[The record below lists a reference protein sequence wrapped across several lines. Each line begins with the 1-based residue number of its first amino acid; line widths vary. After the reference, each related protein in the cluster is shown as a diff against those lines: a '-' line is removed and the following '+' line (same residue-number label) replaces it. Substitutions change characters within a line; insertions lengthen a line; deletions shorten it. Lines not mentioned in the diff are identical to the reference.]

1 MSHVQSQN
9 KYNYISK
16 IKIVNNN
23 SNKIHNLVT
32 ASKTNEPNLK
42 SKEKGKIFIKS
53 LISRKDIN
61 NNKSTNNKTH
71 KKILS
76 NIEDYN
82 NLVKL
87 NISNKLKNICGNK
100 NIENPIHRRINTEK
114 INCNINNLKKKNRN
128 HFVLINT
135 RNIKDNKDIRFI
147 TEYFHTENSKNSKK
161 DKGIYNN
168 NSNSL
173 SIDFH
178 ESITERA
185 NKSKLNN
192 NIPKLSSEIINTEI
206 PNKKRYIK
214 YLKANNLYNL
224 SSDNTFSNF
233 LFPKEDNNY
242 NNIMNSTNYFNNI
255 DPKKNQTI
263 FSKYNPF
270 EQRKILRNKFFND
283 IQRKYSNILT
293 EKSLHQKN
301 SNFNL
306 KKYFLNGINN
316 LTIDS
321 ILKERETNSLSKLRK
336 KNILL
341 KKRNENSINNINNKS
356 KDTHYLTTQ
365 NSSKNI
371 KSPKIIKKKLWNL
384 KINLDKNSKIKIAKL
399 LKQNKYIYS
408 NNKKKS
414 DDIIKTINTKKI
426 KKIFAL
432 TKKGFWQPGI
442 EKQNQ
447 DSFFIYKN
455 INNVPNSYFLGVC
468 DGHGKYGKE
477 VSTYIS
483 QNLPKV
489 INNKI
494 SSQKINLNNFPSQN
508 LSKIINDAFFQINS
522 YLIKNKNI
530 DSSSSGCTCSSIIF
544 YKNRLLSI
552 NLGDSRCILG
562 KYLEEKKIWSC
573 LNLTKD
579 HKPNDI
585 NERKRIIKSGGKIFQ
600 EKDEFGNDIGIM
612 RIWLKDEGGIGL
624 ALTRSFGDELLKK
637 VGVNCVPEMKEFSLE
652 KNDKFIIIGTDGL
665 WEYIPSQECVD
676 IVKDY
681 YLKNDI
687 QGAGNYLF
695 KEASKR
701 WIVQQ
706 DVVDDITIILVF
718 LD

>member
-1 MSHVQSQN
+1 MSQVQSLN

-32 ASKTNEPNLK
+32 SRINNPNLNLK
-42 SKEKGKIFIKS
+42 TKEKEKGKIFIKS

-61 NNKSTNNKTH
+61 NKSSNNKTH

-87 NISNKLKNICGNK
+87 NISNKLKKISEYK

-114 INCNINNLKKKNRN
+114 INCNVNNLKKRNRN

-135 RNIKDNKDIRFI
+135 RNTKDNKELRFI
-147 TEYFHTENSKNSKK
+147 TEYFHTENSKDFIKHKS
-161 DKGIYNN
+161 IYNN

-233 LFPKEDNNY
+233 LFQKEDNN
-242 NNIMNSTNYFNNI
+242 INSTNYLNNF
-255 DPKKNQTI
+255 DTKKNQTI
-263 FSKYNPF
+263 FSKYNTI
-270 EQRKILRNKFFND
+270 EQRKILRNKFFNN

-293 EKSLHQKN
+293 ERSLYQKN

-306 KKYFLNGINN
+306 KKYFLNGANN

-336 KNILL
+336 KNILI
-341 KKRNENSINNINNKS
+341 KNRNENSINNINNKS

-384 KINLDKNSKIKIAKL
+384 KINLDKNSKIKIAKI
-399 LKQNKYIYS
+399 LKQNKYIES
-408 NNKKKS
+408 QHKKKS
-414 DDIIKTINTKKI
+414 DFIIKKINNKKI

-432 TKKGFWQPGI
+432 TKKGFWQPGT

-447 DSFFIYKN
+447 DSYFIYKN
-455 INNVPNSYFLGVC
+455 INNIPNNYFLGVC

-483 QNLPKV
+483 QNLPKE
-489 INNKI
+489 IDHKI
-494 SSQKINLNNFPSQN
+494 SSTKINISNFPFQN
-508 LSKIINDAFFQINS
+508 FSKLINDSFFQINS
-522 YLIKNKNI
+522 SLIKNKNI
-530 DSSSSGCTCSSIIF
+530 DTSSSGSTCSSIIF
-544 YKNRLLSI
+544 SKTRLLSI

-562 KYLEEKKIWSC
+562 KYFEEKNKWSC
-573 LNLTKD
+573 INLTKD

-585 NERKRIIKSGGKIFQ
+585 NERKRIIKHGGKIFQ

-624 ALTRSFGDELLKK
+624 ALTRSFGDELLNKI
-637 VGVNCVPEMKEFSLE
+637 GVNCVPEIKEFFLE

-665 WEYIPSQECVD
+665 WEYIPSQECVE

-687 QGAGNYLF
+687 QGAGNYLY

-701 WIVQQ
+701 WIVEQ
-706 DVVDDITIILVF
+706 DVVDDITIIIVF